1 MCEDKHK
8 LINIPLTRETT
19 EEVLRCLMKH
29 REKDNNKI
37 AYAIDIIKFVLNN
50 EKVPNV
56 ILSFQKLRNY

>member
-1 MCEDKHK
+1 MIEDKHK

-19 EEVLRCLMKH
+19 EEVLKCLMKY

-56 ILSFQKLRNY
+56 ISSF

>member
-1 MCEDKHK
+1 MIEDKHK

-19 EEVLRCLMKH
+19 EEVFKCLMKH